1 MAARP
6 AIISDKQITMRVER
20 RALAQP
26 RPGMAEARHEYTE
39 VFTVRAKVKTYSGTA
54 EWNTIAVDGKT
65 VTHLWEIRFHRIP
78 FDPRDRIRDAENR
91 LYQILKVE
99 NVDLANRTL
108 KVYSALIGA
117 GTIPANQ

>member
-39 VFTVRAKVKTYSGTA
+39 VFTTRAKVKTYSGTA
-54 EWNTIAVDGKT
+54 EWNTIAVDGKA
-65 VTHLWEIRFHRIP
+65 VTHTVNLP
-78 FDPRDRIRDAENR
+78 V
-91 LYQILKVE
+91 K
-99 NVDLANRTL
+99 ANMM
-108 KVYSALIGA
+108 V
-117 GTIPANQ
+117 PAANKSTPMNPGQGGHHHGMAH